1 MEDLLGKKAKDK
13 ITGFE
18 GIITSKHVYLTGC
31 TQYGIQPVVDK
42 DGKVP
47 ERNYFDE
54 GRIEIIG
61 DGFTEE
67 SVTAKDNGC
76 DFREHPSN

>member
-31 TQYGIQPVVDK
+31 TQYGIQPTIDK

-47 ERNYFDE
+47 DKNYFDE

-61 DGFTEE
+61 EGFTGE

-76 DFREHPSN
+76 DYREHP